1 MIISCDDCGT
11 SFELDEKYLKPGGT
25 KVRCARCRSVF
36 RVYPQEAEPAV
47 EAPASGTP
55 AAGAAPPPDPAP
67 GPSPPRETPPPEDK
81 PPEDKPEDK
90 SDPEWESD
98 SPTGNRTPTPPMD
111 ESRSPAAAAYE
122 ETPPAAVPAAQ
133 PAGQPA
139 TGTDSI
145 LHSKR
150 YVPFRKRLM
159 YFAGVIIGF
168 IALIVVPIE
177 LHRPYEEL
185 DRLIQ
190 NARSLIAGVRSAIP
204 ADEMTQMNRFA
215 LATIADPE
223 IQSVEGREN
232 YFYLSFNLLIT
243 DGEIPPAVEIFQRM
257 EDFEAFGG
265 RENFR
270 YEWLVETAAYW
281 EERFA
286 AAPGLREIF
295 SKNKR
300 LLVEA
305 VERAA
310 QAEFRLSGVMIMLDS
325 GKPEGFFENHIAFVL
340 DSFEWYE
347 SAYSGEPYEISDEN
361 RFWRADALRGEVRYN
376 NNPIADPQSWY
387 LPRFDEDAFGTWFSV
402 WLTEDVGEVYN
413 IFNIDLDAGRVKRL
427 LLVVLAISVGIILT
441 LVGLSLLIANRFS
454 KSVTKPIRELTRGAE
469 EVSAGNYDYQVPVIH
484 EDEIG
489 AFTQR
494 FNEMIRGQKQRLNL
508 MDTMERFLSRELAE
522 KAAESGLV
530 LGGQK
535 ADCTVMFTDFAG
547 FSTITMQMSAT
558 EAVNALNSYYDGM
571 IPIIKKYGGF
581 PDKYIGDAIVAMFGA
596 PVRLDNHAERAV
608 ACAIEM
614 QWKMR
619 EINHFRKREGKTVFE
634 MRIGLNSGEVI
645 VGAIGCDQKLEYTSI
660 GETTNLAN
668 RMESTCEIGHVMM
681 AEGTYEQIKDVFFKG
696 VHISRDP
703 EKVTVKGY
711 PDPVSAYKVFVDN
724 KEIAKNKDASDLR
737 KFYIYQDVDH
747 QLRYSP
753 QEVPNVEF
761 RGRAEFI
768 R

>member
-1 MIISCDDCGT
+1 MIISCDECGT
-11 SFELDEKYLKPGGT
+11 TFELDRKYVKPGGT
-25 KVRCARCRSVF
+25 KVRCARCKSVF
-36 RVYPQEAEPAV
+36 RVYPEGDGETGPKPAPPSPT
-47 EAPASGTP
+47 AT
-55 AAGAAPPPDPAP
+55 PPDPPTAP
-67 GPSPPRETPPPEDK
+67 AAASSAAE
-81 PPEDKPEDK
+81 
-90 SDPEWESD
+90 SDFD
-98 SPTGNRTPTPPMD
+98 SPTLRRTPTPPMNKTRS
-111 ESRSPAAAAYE
+111 ESAPSPTAV
-122 ETPPAAVPAAQ
+122 PPATSAPR
-133 PAGQPA
+133 PE
-139 TGTDSI
+139 TGADADEKAKAERSG
-145 LHSKR
+145 SQR
-150 YVPFRKRLM
+150 YVSFRKRLM

-168 IALIVVPIE
+168 IALVVVPIE

-190 NARSLIAGVRSAIP
+190 NARSLIAGVRSGIP
-204 ADEMTQMNRFA
+204 GDEMIRMNRFA
-215 LATIADPE
+215 LETIADPQ
-223 IQSVEGREN
+223 IGAVEGREN

-243 DGEIPPAVEIFQRM
+243 DGEIPPAADVFQRM
-257 EDFEAFGG
+257 EDFGAFGG

-270 YEWLVETAAYW
+270 YEWLRETADYW
-281 EERFA
+281 EARFA
-286 AAPGLREIF
+286 AAPGMREVF
-295 SKNKR
+295 AKNKR
-300 LLVEA
+300 LLAEA
-305 VERAA
+305 VDRAA

-325 GKPEGFFENHIAFVL
+325 GKPEGFFADHIAFVL

-347 SAYSGEPYEISDEN
+347 SAFSGEPYRITDEN
-361 RFWRADALRGEVRYN
+361 RFWRADALQGRVRYN

-387 LPRFDEDAFGTWFSV
+387 LPRFDEDAFGAWFSV
-402 WLTEDVGEVYN
+402 WLTEDVGDVYN
-413 IFNIDLDAGRVKRL
+413 IFNIDLDAGRVKRM
-427 LLVVLAISVGIILT
+427 LLVVLGISVGLILA
-441 LVGLSLLIANRFS
+441 LIGLSLLIANRFS

-469 EVSAGNYDYQVPVIH
+469 AVSAGNYDYQVPVIH

-489 AFTQR
+489 HFTRR

-508 MDTMERFLSRELAE
+508 METMERFLSRELAE
-522 KAAESGLV
+522 KAAENGLV

-547 FSTITMQMSAT
+547 FSTITQRMSAT
-558 EAVNALNSYYDGM
+558 EAVNALNSYYDGL

-596 PVRLDNHAERAV
+596 PVRLENHADRAV

-668 RMESTCEIGHVMM
+668 RMESICEIGHVMI
-681 AEGTYEQIKDVFFKG
+681 AEGTYEQIKNAFFKG

-703 EKVTVKGY
+703 EKIAVKGY
-711 PDPVSAYKVFVDN
+711 PEPVSAYKVFVDN
-724 KEIAKNKDASDLR
+724 REIKKNPESSDLR
-737 KFYIYQDVDH
+737 RFYRYQDVDH

-753 QEVPNVEF
+753 QEIPEIEF
-761 RGRAEFI
+761 HRRAEFI